1 MKSSRK
7 PVVVVVAMLDSIHV
21 ARWLNIV
28 KDLDYVF
35 VLFPSSPHRRIHSG
49 VKRLLSDPPTR
60 MQFHLSRHM
69 RVFSLVFW
77 ILDRFLDNQIR
88 AKLLKKLVIKSKAS
102 IVHAIEFQNSGYLA
116 RRACEDLQIP
126 LYVTNWGSDIY
137 WFQKF
142 PKHRQ
147 EIRSLLE
154 RSDYYS
160 SECLRDQSLAS
171 EYGFKGTFF
180 PVVPNAGGLNL
191 DMLSAFNPTKTSS
204 RKKIMIKGYTNF
216 VGRADLAIESL
227 VLLKNELRNYEIV
240 VYSATYKARL
250 LSFAIRHKHKIDIR
264 CIPKKH
270 ASHEQILSLFQESR
284 IYVGISQSDGIS
296 TSMLEAISMGCFPIQ
311 TSTSCANE
319 WMNDNQSGILIS
331 LPTSDSIATAIKESL
346 LNDAL
351 VDSAQTA
358 NSQTA
363 RERLDI
369 ARINPIVQ
377 TFYPLIL
384 QDTKSSS

>member
-1 MKSSRK
+1 
-7 PVVVVVAMLDSIHV
+7 
-21 ARWLNIV
+21 
-28 KDLDYVF
+28 
-35 VLFPSSPHRRIHSG
+35 
-49 VKRLLSDPPTR
+49 
-60 MQFHLSRHM
+60 M
-69 RVFSLVFW
+69 RVFSLILW

-88 AKLLKKLVIKSKAS
+88 AKLLNKLVTKSKAS

-116 RRACEDLQIP
+116 RRACEYLQIP

-191 DMLSAFNPTKTSS
+191 DMLTAFNPTKTSS

-216 VGRADLAIESL
+216 VGKADLAIRSL
-227 VLLKNELRNYEIV
+227 VLLKHELRNYEIV

-250 LSFAIRHKHKIDIR
+250 ISFAIRHKHKIDIR

-270 ASHEQILSLFQESR
+270 ASHVQILGLFQESR
-284 IYVGISQSDGIS
+284 IYVGVSQSDGIS
-296 TSMLEAISMGCFPIQ
+296 TSMLEAIAMGCFPIQ
-311 TSTSCANE
+311 TTTSCANE
-319 WMNDNQSGILIS
+319 WLTDYQSGILITA
-331 LPTSDSIATAIKESL
+331 PTPDSIALAIRESL
-346 LNDAL
+346 QNDVL
-351 VDSAQTA
+351 VDKAQSV
-358 NSQTA
+358 NSQIA
-363 RERLDI
+363 RDRLDI
-369 ARINPIVQ
+369 SRINPTVK
-377 TFYPLIL
+377 TFSPLIL
-384 QDTKSSS
+384 RELRISKPYDIQPTQQSY

>member
-171 EYGFKGTFF
+171 EHGFKGTFF

>member
-1 MKSSRK
+1 MKSANK

-21 ARWLNIV
+21 ARWLNTA

-35 VLFPSSPHRRIHSG
+35 ILFPSSPHRRIHSE
-49 VKRLLSDPPTR
+49 VKKLLSDPPTR
-60 MQFHLSRHM
+60 MQFHLSHHM

-88 AKLLKKLVIKSKAS
+88 AKLLKKLVTKSKAS
-102 IVHAIEFQNSGYLA
+102 IVHAIEFQNSGYVA
-116 RRACEDLQIP
+116 RRACENMQIP
-126 LYVTNWGSDIY
+126 LYITNWGSDIY

-142 PKHRQ
+142 PKHRH

-191 DMLSAFNPTKTSS
+191 DMLTAFNLTKTSS

-216 VGRADLAIESL
+216 VGRADLAIKSL

-250 LSFAIRHKHKIDIR
+250 ISFAIRHKHKIDIR

-270 ASHEQILSLFQESR
+270 ASHVQILSLFQQSR
-284 IYVGISQSDGIS
+284 LYVGISQSDGIS

-319 WMNDNQSGILIS
+319 WIADNQSGILIS
-331 LPTSDSIATAIKESL
+331 LPTSDSIAIAIKESL

-363 RERLDI
+363 RARLDI

>member
-1 MKSSRK
+1 MKSTNK

-21 ARWLNIV
+21 ARWLNIA

-77 ILDRFLDNQIR
+77 LLDRFLDNQIR

-369 ARINPIVQ
+369 ARINPLVQ

>member
-1 MKSSRK
+1 MKSANK

-21 ARWLNIV
+21 ARWLNIA

-35 VLFPSSPHRRIHSG
+35 VLFPSSPHRRIHSEI
-49 VKRLLSDPPTR
+49 KKLLSDPPTR
-60 MQFHLSRHM
+60 MQFHLSRHL

-77 ILDRFLDNQIR
+77 ILDRFLNNQIR
-88 AKLLKKLVIKSKAS
+88 AMFLKKLVTKSKAF

-116 RRACEDLQIP
+116 RRACENTQIP

-142 PKHRQ
+142 PKHRH

-191 DMLSAFNPTKTSS
+191 DLLSAFNPTKTSS

-216 VGRADLAIESL
+216 VGRADLAIKSL

-319 WMNDNQSGILIS
+319 WITDNQSGMLIS
-331 LPTSDSIATAIKESL
+331 LPTSDSIAMAIKESL

-351 VDSAQTA
+351 VDFAQST
-358 NSQTA
+358 NSQMA